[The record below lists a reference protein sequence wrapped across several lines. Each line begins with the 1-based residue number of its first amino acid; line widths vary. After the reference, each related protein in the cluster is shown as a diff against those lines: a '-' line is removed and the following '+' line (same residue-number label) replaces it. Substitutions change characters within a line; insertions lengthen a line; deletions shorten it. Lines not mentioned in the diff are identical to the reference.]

1 MVGSMSECVVGCG
14 RVSGGCLFG
23 SVSGCVVECVYR
35 WGVSEVSSK
44 IFVKHSSNIRGQFY

>member
-35 WGVSEVSSK
+35 WG
-44 IFVKHSSNIRGQFY
+44 